1 MMQTTELAIC
11 CENCGYLSVWV
22 ATAMEAA
29 AVAVEHNGGRWD
41 PDSILIPPV
50 GRPSQ

>member
-1 MMQTTELAIC
+1 MDPEVLVVVCQA
-11 CENCGYLSVWV
+11 CGYLPLRV
-22 ATAMEAA
+22 ATPMQAA

-41 PDSILIPPV
+41 PDCILISPV